1 MNNIWIAAS
10 DGKLDAVKEY
20 ISKGQ
25 SANDADP
32 NGYTPIHAA
41 ASYGHVELLKY
52 LVQEAGGDINII
64 DSDGD
69 TPLHTVENAKV
80 ARFMVEELGADSKI
94 KNDEGQTALQKIEE
108 EDEFPEVLEYLK
120 SLEVQNILKSKG
132 TSSTEAT
139 FLPDTTSVRY
149 SYQKSTENDEL
160 EGPPLVDPEQR
171 KRLEEIMT
179 TNETD
184 REENLRAFVH
194 EMIQGRFEPSEED
207 STKKRR
213 EE

>member
-10 DGKLDAVKEY
+10 DGRLDTVKEY

-52 LVQEAGGDINII
+52 LIQEAGGDINIT
-64 DSDGD
+64 DADGD
-69 TPLHTVENAKV
+69 TPLHTVESAKV
-80 ARFMVEELGADSKI
+80 ARFMIEELGADSKI

-120 SLEVQNILKSKG
+120 SLEVQNILKSKD
-132 TSSTEAT
+132 SYSVEASV
-139 FLPDTTSVRY
+139 LPDTTSVRY
-149 SYQKSTENDEL
+149 TYQKSTEDDEP
-160 EGPPLVDPEQR
+160 EGQPLVDPEQR

-179 TNETD
+179 TNEND

-194 EMIQGRFEPSEED
+194 EMIQGRFEPSED
-207 STKKRR
+207 DQTKRR
-213 EE
+213 KEE